1 MENINY
7 KVNRDDV
14 HVGSVIY
21 TDMSRIYRVVDD
33 YRTVNSLK
41 GKLTTNVW
49 KTFRNMLFVPT
60 EDKYCDDLLFN
71 SKKYPILNMTDDDKV
86 LSLEGDQILISDACN
101 LSLLLQHF
109 DYADKLGYEDLL
121 RIRNTFFTGRF
132 AMDNCELFGFTELFE
147 DKDSDCIDGRILD
160 FEQLSRLESIF
171 YEDKDSDCI
180 DGRILDFEQLSRLE
194 SIFYE
199 DKDSD
204 CIDGRILD
212 FEQLSRL
219 ESIFYFN
226 ELLSKRSFVSNGENV
241 LPYEYWHALD
251 SRGDQATVN
260 LLTHEIIRRDMF
272 EPPFEEGPVK
282 TLKK

>member
-21 TDMSRIYRVVDD
+21 TNMSRIYRVVDD

-41 GKLTTNVW
+41 GKLTPNAW
-49 KTFRNMLFVPT
+49 RTFRNMLFIPT

-71 SKKYPILNMTDDDKV
+71 SKKYPILNMTDDDRV
-86 LSLEGDQILISDACN
+86 LSLEGNQILISDACN
-101 LSLLLQHF
+101 LALLLQHF
-109 DYADKLGYEDLL
+109 DYADKLGYKDLL

-147 DKDSDCIDGRILD
+147 DKDSVCIDGRILD
-160 FEQLSRLESIF
+160 FEQLSRLESLF
-171 YEDKDSDCI
+171 C
-180 DGRILDFEQLSRLE
+180 
-194 SIFYE
+194 
-199 DKDSD
+199 
-204 CIDGRILD
+204 
-212 FEQLSRL
+212 
-219 ESIFYFN
+219 FN
-226 ELLSKRSFVSNGENV
+226 ELSSKRSFVSNGKNV

>member
-21 TDMSRIYRVVDD
+21 TNMSRIYRVVDD

-41 GKLTTNVW
+41 GKLTPNAWRTS
-49 KTFRNMLFVPT
+49 RNMLFIPT
-60 EDKYCDDLLFN
+60 EYKYCDDLLFN

-86 LSLEGDQILISDACN
+86 LSLEGNQILISDACN
-101 LSLLLQHF
+101 LALLLQHF
-109 DYADKLGYEDLL
+109 DYADKLGYEYLL

-160 FEQLSRLESIF
+160 FEQLSRP
-171 YEDKDSDCI
+171 
-180 DGRILDFEQLSRLE
+180 
-194 SIFYE
+194 
-199 DKDSD
+199 
-204 CIDGRILD
+204 
-212 FEQLSRL
+212 

-241 LPYEYWHALD
+241 LHYEYWHALD

>member
-180 DGRILDFEQLSRLE
+180 DGRILDFEQLSRP
-194 SIFYE
+194 
-199 DKDSD
+199 
-204 CIDGRILD
+204 
-212 FEQLSRL
+212 

-241 LPYEYWHALD
+241 LPYEYWPALD